1 LLVGIG
7 TEGLS
12 SKLRSVFILCAF
24 VLVVA
29 VAIGFTAISPLH
41 AWRDPIYIVAGF
53 GGVIAIS
60 LMLFQPMLAAGFLPG
75 LSVLQGRQVHR
86 YLGTLLVVS
95 VVIHVAGLWITS
107 PPDVIDALLFSSPT
121 PFSVWGVI
129 AMWAVFVAAC
139 LGALRR
145 KLRLSARIWRLSHR
159 ILVTVTVM
167 GSVAHALLI
176 EGAMETFSK
185 LALCGLLLI
194 TTVVVLLKF
203 KQQG

>member
-1 LLVGIG
+1 MLVGVG
-7 TEGLS
+7 TKGLS
-12 SKLRSVFILCAF
+12 SKLRSVLILCAF

-41 AWRDPIYIVAGF
+41 AWRDPVYIVAGF

-60 LMLFQPMLAAGFLPG
+60 LMLFQPMLAAGYLPG
-75 LSVLQGRQVHR
+75 LSVLQGRRVHR

-129 AMWAVFVAAC
+129 AMWAVFIAAS
-139 LGALRR
+139 LVALRR
-145 KLRLSARIWRLSHR
+145 KFRLPARLWRLSHR
-159 ILVTVTVM
+159 ILVAVTVM